1 MDELFPPRT
10 IQSSTWG
17 NHPTQALASSVVA
30 IQGAEPSST
39 IRVCTIML
47 TVQLLILCNEKPRS
61 SRLNQKLQ

>member
-47 TVQLLILCNEKPRS
+47 TSTVINPM
-61 SRLNQKLQ
+61 